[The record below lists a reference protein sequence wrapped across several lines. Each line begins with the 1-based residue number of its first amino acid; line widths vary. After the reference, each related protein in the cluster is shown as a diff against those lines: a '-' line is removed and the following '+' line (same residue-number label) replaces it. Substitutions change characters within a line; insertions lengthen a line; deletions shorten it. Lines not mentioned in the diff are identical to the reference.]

1 MQKTILEFMEWT
13 KLKIKIHLSER
24 SIYFWEREIWWTSLG
39 VNIGYEQDGKHKNFE
54 RPILIIKRFNRDIL
68 WALPITSKDKKGE
81 FYYKFCFKNQN
92 YCVILSQIRLINSK
106 RLLRKIGMISKE
118 DFKQIKQDIKNFL

>member
-1 MQKTILEFMEWT
+1 MQKTILEFIEWT
-13 KLKIKIHLSER
+13 KLKIKIHLSDR

-54 RPILIIKRFNRDIL
+54 RPVLIIKRFNRDIL

-92 YCVILSQIRLINSK
+92 YCVILSQIRLISSK